1 MIISTTP
8 TIVRRVPH
16 YNQSATDYHA
26 APGASASRLQL
37 LKRSAA
43 HMKYDMDNPQE
54 PTQAMIIGS
63 ATHSAILEPVLFAKE
78 WGRLPEGDGRSKA
91 VKEAKAELITQFG
104 ADHILKPD
112 VYDNILAMRDSV
124 LSNAL
129 PLDLLDGA
137 DTEVSHY
144 WRESTDTVSD
154 ELVAA
159 RLRKRN
165 SVFLLGDV
173 ECKARIDA
181 LPGEDSMWSD
191 CVVDIKT
198 TANAS
203 PEEFRRS
210 CFNFGYHIQAAHYL
224 TAADRARF
232 IFIVVERDA
241 PHCVAIYELD
251 DDALYLGR
259 ETREFLLG
267 QWALCE
273 AEEAA
278 GGPDAW
284 PGFPCEAIQEL
295 SLPGWAYTQ

>member
-1 MIISTTP
+1 MSTT
-8 TIVRRVPH
+8 VMH
-16 YNQSATDYHA
+16 NQSAEDYHA
-26 APGASASRLQL
+26 APGASASRLKQ

-43 HMKYDMDNPQE
+43 HMKYAMDNPQE

-63 ATHSAILEPVLFAKE
+63 ATHSAILEPDLFVKE
-78 WGRLPEGDGRSKA
+78 WGRIPEGDGRSKA
-91 VKEAKAELITQFG
+91 VKEAKAELIAQFG
-104 ADHILKPD
+104 ADQILKPD

-124 LSNAL
+124 LGNAL
-129 PLDLLDGA
+129 ALDLLDGA
-137 DTEVSHY
+137 DTETSHY
-144 WRESTDTVSD
+144 WTEIGVD
-154 ELVAA
+154 
-159 RLRKRN
+159 
-165 SVFLLGDV
+165 
-173 ECKARIDA
+173 CKARIDA
-181 LPGEDSMWSD
+181 LPREDSMWSD

-224 TAADRARF
+224 AAAERGRF

-241 PHCVAIYELD
+241 PHCVAIYEVD
-251 DDALYLGR
+251 EDALELGR
-259 ETREFLLG
+259 ETRDFLLG

-284 PGFPCEAIQEL
+284 PGFPVEIQEL

>member
-1 MIISTTP
+1 MSISTIP
-8 TIVRRVPH
+8 TIERRVPH

-26 APGASASRLQL
+26 APGASASRLKKLQ
-37 LKRSAA
+37 RSAA
-43 HMKYDMDNPQE
+43 HMKYDMDNPQP
-54 PTQAMIIGS
+54 PTPQMIIGS
-63 ATHSAILEPVLFAKE
+63 ATHSAILEPDLFVQE
-78 WGRLPEGDGRSKA
+78 WGRLPAGDGRSKA
-91 VKEAKAELITQFG
+91 VKEAKAELLTQFG
-104 ADHILKPD
+104 ADHILKAD

-124 LSNAL
+124 FNNAL
-129 PLDLLDGA
+129 ALDLLDVYT

-144 WRESTDTVSD
+144 WTER
-154 ELVAA
+154 
-159 RLRKRN
+159 
-165 SVFLLGDV
+165 GV

-181 LPGEDSMWSD
+181 LPQEDSQWNN

-210 CFNFGYHIQAAHYL
+210 CFNFGFHIQQAHYL
-224 TAADRARF
+224 AAAERGRF
-232 IFIVVERDA
+232 IFVVVERDA

-251 DDALYLGR
+251 EDALELGR
-259 ETREFLLG
+259 KDREFLLG

-284 PGFPCEAIQEL
+284 PGFPVEVQEL
-295 SLPGWAYTQ
+295 ALPGWAYTR

>member
-1 MIISTTP
+1 MTT
-8 TIVRRVPH
+8 TVMH
-16 YNQSATDYHA
+16 MESAAEYHA
-26 APGASASRLQL
+26 NPGCSASRLKQL
-37 LKRSAA
+37 QRSAA
-43 HMKYDMDNPQE
+43 HLKHSIDNPQE
-54 PTQAMIIGS
+54 PTQPMIIGS
-63 ATHSAILEPVLFAKE
+63 ATHSAILEPDLFVRE

-91 VKEAKAELITQFG
+91 VKEAKAELIVQFG
-104 ADHILKPD
+104 AGHILKPD

-124 LSNAL
+124 LGNAL
-129 PLDLLDGA
+129 ALDLLDGA
-137 DTEVSHY
+137 DTETSHY
-144 WRESTDTVSD
+144 WTES
-154 ELVAA
+154 
-159 RLRKRN
+159 
-165 SVFLLGDV
+165 DV

-181 LPGEDSMWSD
+181 LPREDSQWGN

-224 TAADRARF
+224 AAADRGLF
-232 IFIVVERDA
+232 VFIVVERDA

-251 DDALYLGR
+251 EDALILGR
-259 ETREFLLG
+259 QTREYLLG

-284 PGFPCEAIQEL
+284 PGSPVEIQEL

>member
-1 MIISTTP
+1 MTT
-8 TIVRRVPH
+8 TVMQ
-16 YNQSATDYHA
+16 NQSAKDYHA
-26 APGASASRLQL
+26 APGASASRLKE

-43 HMKYDMDNPQE
+43 HMKYAMDNPQE

-63 ATHSAILEPVLFAKE
+63 ATHSAILEPDLFVKE
-78 WGRLPEGDGRSKA
+78 WGRIPEGDGRSKA

-104 ADHILKPD
+104 VGQVLKPD

-124 LSNAL
+124 LDNAL
-129 PLDLLDGA
+129 ASDLLDGA

-144 WRESTDTVSD
+144 WGERYIHGTKPLEVD
-154 ELVAA
+154 
-159 RLRKRN
+159 
-165 SVFLLGDV
+165 
-173 ECKARIDA
+173 CKARIDA
-181 LPGEDSMWSD
+181 LPAESSMWNH

-198 TANAS
+198 TANGS

-210 CFNFGYHIQAAHYL
+210 CFNFSYHLQAQHYL
-224 TAADRARF
+224 SATERTRF

-241 PHCVAIYELD
+241 PHCVAVYELD
-251 DDALYLGR
+251 DDALRLGR
-259 ETREFLLG
+259 EDREFLLG

-284 PGFPCEAIQEL
+284 PGFPVEVQEL
-295 SLPGWAYTQ
+295 SLPGWAYTR

>member
-1 MIISTTP
+1 MTT
-8 TIVRRVPH
+8 TVMH
-16 YNQSATDYHA
+16 NQSAAEYHA
-26 APGASASRLQL
+26 APGASASRLKQL
-37 LKRSAA
+37 QRSAA
-43 HMKYDMDNPQE
+43 HMRYAMDNPQE
-54 PTQAMIIGS
+54 PTQPMIIGS
-63 ATHSAILEPVLFAKE
+63 ATHSAILEPDLFVKE
-78 WGRLPEGDGRSKA
+78 WGRIPEGDGRSKA
-91 VKEAKAELITQFG
+91 VKEAKAELIVQFG
-104 ADHILKPD
+104 VGQILKPD

-124 LSNAL
+124 LGNAL

-144 WRESTDTVSD
+144 WTERYIHGTKPMEVD
-154 ELVAA
+154 
-159 RLRKRN
+159 
-165 SVFLLGDV
+165 
-173 ECKARIDA
+173 CKARIDA
-181 LPGEDSMWSD
+181 LPREDSMWSD

-210 CFNFGYHIQAAHYL
+210 CFNFGYHIQAPHYL
-224 TAADRARF
+224 AAAERGRF

-251 DDALYLGR
+251 DDALELGR
-259 ETREFLLG
+259 QDREFLLG

-284 PGFPCEAIQEL
+284 PGFPCEEIQEL

>member
-1 MIISTTP
+1 MT
-8 TIVRRVPH
+8 TIVMH
-16 YNQSATDYHA
+16 DQSATDYHA
-26 APGASASRLQL
+26 APGASASRLKE

-43 HMKYDMDNPQE
+43 HMKYAMDHPQE

-63 ATHSAILEPVLFAKE
+63 ATHSAILEPDLFVKE
-78 WGRLPEGDGRSKA
+78 WGRIPEGDGRSKA

-104 ADHILKPD
+104 AGQILKPD

-124 LSNAL
+124 LGNAL
-129 PLDLLDGA
+129 ALDLLDGA
-137 DTEVSHY
+137 DTETSHY
-144 WRESTDTVSD
+144 WTEIGVD
-154 ELVAA
+154 
-159 RLRKRN
+159 
-165 SVFLLGDV
+165 
-173 ECKARIDA
+173 CKARIDA
-181 LPGEDSMWSD
+181 LPREDSMWSD

-198 TANAS
+198 TANGS

-210 CFNFGYHIQAAHYL
+210 VYNFSYHLQAQHYL
-224 TAADRARF
+224 SATERQRF

-241 PHCVAIYELD
+241 PHCVALYELD
-251 DDALYLGR
+251 DDALKLGYEDR
-259 ETREFLLG
+259 DFLLG

-284 PGFPCEAIQEL
+284 PGFPVEVQEL

>member
-1 MIISTTP
+1 MTT
-8 TIVRRVPH
+8 TVMH
-16 YNQSATDYHA
+16 DQSAQEYHA
-26 APGASASRLQL
+26 ARGCSASRLKL

-43 HMKYDMDNPQE
+43 HMRYAMDNPQE
-54 PTQAMIIGS
+54 PTPAMIIGS
-63 ATHSAILEPVLFAKE
+63 ATHSAILEPVLFVKE

-124 LSNAL
+124 FDNAL
-129 PLDLLDGA
+129 ALDLLDGA
-137 DTEVSHY
+137 DTETSHY
-144 WRESTDTVSD
+144 WREYVGDSLS
-154 ELVAA
+154 
-159 RLRKRN
+159 N
-165 SVFLLGDV
+165 SRDV

-181 LPGEDSMWSD
+181 LPREDSMWNN

-198 TANAS
+198 TADAS
-203 PEEFRRS
+203 AKEFQRS
-210 CFNFGYHIQAAHYL
+210 VYNFGYHIQAPHYL
-224 TAADRARF
+224 AAAERGRF

-251 DDALYLGR
+251 DDALELGR
-259 ETREFLLG
+259 QDREFLLG
-267 QWALCE
+267 QWGLCE

-284 PGFPCEAIQEL
+284 PGFPVEVQEL

>member
-1 MIISTTP
+1 MTT
-8 TIVRRVPH
+8 TVMH
-16 YNQSATDYHA
+16 NQSAAEYHA
-26 APGASASRLQL
+26 APGASASRLKL

-43 HMKYDMDNPQE
+43 HMKHDMDNPQE
-54 PTQAMIIGS
+54 PTPAMIIGS
-63 ATHSAILEPVLFAKE
+63 ATHSAILEPDLFAKE

-104 ADHILKPD
+104 VGQVLKPD

-137 DTEVSHY
+137 DTETSHY
-144 WRESTDTVSD
+144 WTEGTGTIKDFKQ
-154 ELVAA
+154 LH
-159 RLRKRN
+159 
-165 SVFLLGDV
+165 V

-181 LPGEDSMWSD
+181 LPREDSMWND

-198 TANAS
+198 TANGS

-224 TAADRARF
+224 SAAERGRF

-251 DDALYLGR
+251 DDALELGR
-259 ETREFLLG
+259 ADREFLLG

-284 PGFPCEAIQEL
+284 PGFPCEEIQEL

>member
-1 MIISTTP
+1 
-8 TIVRRVPH
+8 
-16 YNQSATDYHA
+16 
-26 APGASASRLQL
+26 
-37 LKRSAA
+37 
-43 HMKYDMDNPQE
+43 MDNPQE

-91 VKEAKAELITQFG
+91 VKEAKAELIVQFG
-104 ADHILKPD
+104 AGHILKPD

-124 LSNAL
+124 LDNAL

-144 WRESTDTVSD
+144 WTES
-154 ELVAA
+154 
-159 RLRKRN
+159 
-165 SVFLLGDV
+165 DV

-181 LPGEDSMWSD
+181 IPAEGSVWDN
-191 CVVDIKT
+191 CIVDIKT

-210 CFNFGYHIQAAHYL
+210 CFNFGYHIQSAHYL
-224 TAADRARF
+224 TAADRDRF

-251 DDALYLGR
+251 DDALELGR
-259 ETREFLLG
+259 QTRDSLLG
-267 QWALCE
+267 QWAFCE
-273 AEEAA
+273 AEEAE
-278 GGPDAW
+278 GLPDAW
-284 PGFPCEAIQEL
+284 PGFPIEIQEL